1 MIVKDI
7 LWGDAVNYRVIS
19 LTIMFPYCTFK
30 CGEMNCQNYALA
42 QERNVNID
50 IPDLVQQYIKDD
62 MCEAVVMQGLE
73 PFDSFNDVYEFISEL
88 RKYSSDPIVIYTGYN
103 ASEIQEQVD
112 KLKQYKNIIV
122 KFGRYIPRQKSHYD
136 EVLGVNLISDN
147 QYAEKIS

>member
-42 QERNVNID
+42 QEKNVD
-50 IPDLVQQYIKDD
+50 VSVPDLVQQYIKDD

-88 RKYSSDPIVIYTGYN
+88 RKYSNDPVVIYTGYN
-103 ASEIQEQVD
+103 TSEIQEQID
-112 KLKQYKNIIV
+112 ILKEYKNIIV
-122 KFGRYIPRQKSHYD
+122 KFGRYKPSEKPHFDS
-136 EVLGVNLISDN
+136 VLGVNLISNN

>member
-42 QERNVNID
+42 QEKNVDVNV
-50 IPDLVQQYIKDD
+50 PDLVQQYIKDD

-88 RKYSSDPIVIYTGYN
+88 RKYSDDPVVIYTGYN
-103 ASEIQEQVD
+103 TSEIQEQID
-112 KLKQYKNIIV
+112 ILKEYKNIIV
-122 KFGRYIPRQKSHYD
+122 KFGRYKPNEKPHFDS
-136 EVLGVNLISDN
+136 VLGVNLISNN

>member
-7 LWGDAVNYRVIS
+7 IWGDTVNYRVTS

-42 QERNVNID
+42 QEKNVDVNV
-50 IPDLVQQYIKDD
+50 PDLVQQYIKDD
-62 MCEAVVMQGLE
+62 MCEAVVMQGFE

-88 RKYSSDPIVIYTGYN
+88 RKYSDDPVVIYTGYN
-103 ASEIQEQVD
+103 ISEIQEQINI
-112 KLKQYKNIIV
+112 LKEYKNIIV
-122 KFGRYIPRQKSHYD
+122 KFGRYKPSEKPHFDS
-136 EVLGVNLISDN
+136 VLGVNLISNN